1 MMTEIDFTLIEYID
15 FIMGFLACG
24 AFALTL
30 YLIMTRKK
38 KK

>member
-1 MMTEIDFTLIEYID
+1 MTEIDLNLIEYID
-15 FIMGFLACG
+15 FIMGFLTCG

>member
-1 MMTEIDFTLIEYID
+1 MSEIDLNLIEYID
-15 FIMGFLACG
+15 FVMGFLTCM
-24 AFALTL
+24 ALSLTM

>member
-1 MMTEIDFTLIEYID
+1 MNIDLIEYID
-15 FIMGFLACG
+15 FLMGFLTCG
-24 AFALTL
+24 AFSLTL

>member
-1 MMTEIDFTLIEYID
+1 MIDFELIEYID
-15 FIMGFLACG
+15 FVMGFLTCMAI
-24 AFALTL
+24 ALTM

>member
-1 MMTEIDFTLIEYID
+1 MREIDLNLIEFMD
-15 FIMGFLACG
+15 FLMGFLTCG

>member
-1 MMTEIDFTLIEYID
+1 MTEIDLDLIEYID
-15 FIMGFLACG
+15 FIMGFLSCG

>member
-1 MMTEIDFTLIEYID
+1 MDFELIEYMD
-15 FIMGFLACG
+15 FLMGFLTCG

-38 KK
+38 RK

>member
-1 MMTEIDFTLIEYID
+1 MDLELLEYLD
-15 FIMGFLACG
+15 FIMGFLSCG
-24 AFALTL
+24 AFSLTL

>member
-1 MMTEIDFTLIEYID
+1 MDFEIIEYID
-15 FIMGFLACG
+15 FIMGFLSCG

-30 YLIMTRKK
+30 YLMMTRKK

>member
-1 MMTEIDFTLIEYID
+1 MDFEIIEYID
-15 FIMGFLACG
+15 FIMGFLLCG
-24 AFALTL
+24 AFSLTL

>member
-1 MMTEIDFTLIEYID
+1 MEINFELIEYLD
-15 FIMGFLACG
+15 FIMGFLCCG

-38 KK
+38 K

>member
-1 MMTEIDFTLIEYID
+1 MDFEIIEYID
-15 FIMGFLACG
+15 FVMGFLSCIAI
-24 AFALTL
+24 ALTM

>member
-1 MMTEIDFTLIEYID
+1 MIVDFELIEFLD
-15 FIMGFLACG
+15 FVMGFLTCM
-24 AFALTL
+24 ALALIL

>member
-1 MMTEIDFTLIEYID
+1 MDFELIEYID
-15 FIMGFLACG
+15 FVMGFLSCG

>member
-1 MMTEIDFTLIEYID
+1 MDFELIEYLD
-15 FIMGFLACG
+15 FIMGFLSCM
-24 AFALTL
+24 ALSLTM